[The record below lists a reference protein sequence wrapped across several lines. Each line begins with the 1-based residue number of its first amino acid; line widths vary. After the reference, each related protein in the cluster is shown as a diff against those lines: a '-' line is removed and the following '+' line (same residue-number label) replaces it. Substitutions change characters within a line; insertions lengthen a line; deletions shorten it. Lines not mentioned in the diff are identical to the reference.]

1 VRAGVWKY
9 FPDGPVNL
17 AVHKLAFKE
26 ERMTFSER
34 MKLLL
39 DQSFQASKELAV
51 KAGVKAQDLGE
62 KSIEL
67 MNKAADKAQ
76 DLGERGVLMLEIK
89 QLEGQAQKL
98 IARLGSEAYKT
109 FVEQGEQNLSPDI
122 PAIKAVL
129 GEIASIRESIEK
141 RETELAARK
150 GQN

>member
-1 VRAGVWKY
+1 
-9 FPDGPVNL
+9 
-17 AVHKLAFKE
+17 
-26 ERMTFSER
+26 MTFSER

-39 DQSFQASKELAV
+39 DQSFQVSKELAV

-62 KSIEL
+62 KSVEL

-76 DLGERGVLMLEIK
+76 NLGERGVLVLEIK

-98 IARLGSEAYKT
+98 VARLGSEVYKA
-109 FVEQGEQNLSPDI
+109 FVEQGEQSLASDT

-129 GEIASIRESIEK
+129 NEIASIRESIEK
-141 RETELAARK
+141 REAELAVRK

>member
-1 VRAGVWKY
+1 
-9 FPDGPVNL
+9 
-17 AVHKLAFKE
+17 
-26 ERMTFSER
+26 MTFSER

-39 DQSFQASKELAV
+39 DQSFQVSKELAV

-62 KSIEL
+62 KSVEL

-76 DLGERGVLMLEIK
+76 DLGERGILMLEIK

-98 IARLGSEAYKT
+98 IARLGSEVYRA
-109 FVEQGEQNLSPDI
+109 FAEQGEQSLSPDT
-122 PAIKAVL
+122 PAIKVVL
-129 GEIASIRESIEK
+129 NEIASVRESIEK

>member
-1 VRAGVWKY
+1 
-9 FPDGPVNL
+9 
-17 AVHKLAFKE
+17 
-26 ERMTFSER
+26 MTFSER

-39 DQSFQASKELAV
+39 DQSFQVSKELAA

-98 IARLGSEAYKT
+98 VVRLGSEVYKA
-109 FVEQGEQNLSPDI
+109 FAEQGTRNLSSDT
-122 PAIKAVL
+122 PAVKAIL
-129 GEIASIRESIEK
+129 DEIASIRESIEK
-141 RETELAARK
+141 RETELTARK
-150 GQN
+150 IQN